1 MAALNEVL
9 SLESEAWTLRLRT
22 AADPDSQLSGLAALL
37 GKPAYDPSL
46 APGIEIKASQPKVS
60 LAKPV
65 FENCLYLLKVAPTE
79 GWTVKS
85 VRHPLLRE
93 LEDSLDLDEGIYR
106 GTIRTGNDI
115 GWFSL
120 EIAVQPKGGGPS
132 RVDSVAW
139 LVRPSKL
146 DYSTDLQSLTK
157 AVEKEYPLWLFKFRV
172 PTAHNAAA
180 SRSRGERFLLLWA
193 AQFQILRDDL
203 ELGCRIVVQNPQI
216 ALVGETHN
224 LRADRLKGRLP
235 RFCEE
240 RLAENRNHAEHR
252 YTANVWRSSLDT
264 PENRFIAYVLDACV
278 SGLERFREAID
289 FPGLAPSFFAHVEE
303 WTRSLRTIR
312 SDPMFRGLSDF
323 SGMAGESLVLQ
334 NKAGYSKVYR
344 VWLELRHYLD
354 FFARSRDSRIGMRS
368 ISELYEIWCFL
379 EIRNIVAGLSG
390 FVETAERAPR
400 WRRGALELEL
410 ENGQGSA
417 FRFSGPNGVRISLS
431 HEPIYSRKGDPLL
444 SSLTVAQ
451 KPDIVLEAL
460 WPATWERPE
469 RKLLWIFDA
478 KYRIKTSVDERG
490 WDSEEGLICP
500 SEDRAPPDAI
510 DQMHRYR
517 DAILLGGEQERTRP
531 VVSAFA
537 LYPGRFDQTQPS
549 SKNPYAKSIEQV
561 GIGAFPLIPGE
572 GGNFWLKS
580 YLAKEM
586 SVASPMLITRKKSVR
601 IPVSG
606 LSYLEEDVLIVFLT
620 TDRKASYL
628 ERFRAGQANGYH
640 TYVAGGP
647 NRERLEK
654 VRFLAAIDVPSPDH
668 IRRIIGAYA
677 LSGNIKVV
685 NRASLTSSEAGTAQP
700 RSAGGDV
707 YWLPLG
713 NFLRLQKP
721 LEVQHGG
728 GNWFRYAS
736 LQRLFEAETFSQV
749 WLLPDEA

>member
-9 SLESEAWTLRLRT
+9 SLESEAWALRLRT

-37 GKPAYDPSL
+37 GKPASDPSF
-46 APGIEIKASQPKVS
+46 APGFEIKAPQPKVN

-65 FENCLYLLKVAPTE
+65 FENCLYSLRVAPAE
-79 GWTVKS
+79 GWLIQS
-85 VRHPLLRE
+85 VRHPVLKE

-106 GTIRTGNDI
+106 GTLRTGNDI
-115 GWFSL
+115 GWYSL
-120 EIAVQPKGGGPS
+120 EIVVQPKAGGPS

-139 LVRPSKL
+139 LVRPLKL
-146 DYSTDLQSLTK
+146 DYSTDLISLTK

-203 ELGCRIVVQNPQI
+203 ELGCRIVAQNPQI
-216 ALVGETHN
+216 SLVGETHN
-224 LRADRLKGRLP
+224 VRADRLKGLLP
-235 RFCEE
+235 RSCEE
-240 RLAENRNHAEHR
+240 RLAENRHFPDHR
-252 YTANVWRSSLDT
+252 YAANLWRSSLDT
-264 PENRFIAYVLDACV
+264 PENRFVAHVLDACV
-278 SGLERFREAID
+278 SGLQRFREAID
-289 FPGLAPSFFAHVEE
+289 FPGLAPSFIARVEE
-303 WTRSLRTIR
+303 WSRSLRTIR
-312 SDPMFRGLSDF
+312 SDPMFRSLSDF
-323 SGMAGESLVLQ
+323 TGMAGESLVLQ

-344 VWLELRHYLD
+344 AWLELRHYLD

-379 EIRNIVAGLSG
+379 EIRSIVAKLPG
-390 FVETAERAPR
+390 FIETAERAPR
-400 WRRGALELEL
+400 WRRGAIEREL

-417 FRFSGPNGVRISLS
+417 FRFEGPNGVRISLA
-431 HEPIYSRKGDPLL
+431 HEPVYSRKGDPLL

-478 KYRIKTSVDERG
+478 KYRIKTGADERG
-490 WDSEEGLICP
+490 WDSEESSTRP

-517 DAILLGGEQERTRP
+517 DAIFLGGERERTRP

-549 SKNPYAKSIEQV
+549 SKNPYAISIEQV

-572 GGNFWLKS
+572 NGNAWLKAH
-580 YLAKEM
+580 LAKELN
-586 SVASPMLITRKKSVR
+586 VASPLLITRKHSVR

-606 LSYLEEDVLIVFLT
+606 LSYPEEDVLIVFLT
-620 TDRKASYL
+620 TDRSAGYL
-628 ERFRAGQANGYH
+628 ERFRSGQAAGYH
-640 TYVAGGP
+640 TYVVGGP
-647 NRERLEK
+647 NRARLEK
-654 VRFLAAIDVPSPDH
+654 VRFLAAIDVPGADH
-668 IRRIIGAYA
+668 VRRIVGAYA
-677 LSGNIKVV
+677 LSGAIKVV
-685 NRASLTSSEAGTAQP
+685 NRSSLSSAETGAARP
-700 RSAGGDV
+700 RNVDKEV

-736 LQRLFEAETFSQV
+736 LQRLFEAEAFSQV
-749 WLLPDEA
+749 WLLPNEE